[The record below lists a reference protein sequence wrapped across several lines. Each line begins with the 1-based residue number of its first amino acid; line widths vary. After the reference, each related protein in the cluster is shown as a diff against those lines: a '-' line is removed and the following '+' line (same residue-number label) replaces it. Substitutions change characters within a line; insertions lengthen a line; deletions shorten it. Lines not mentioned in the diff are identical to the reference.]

1 MSFSEQVSPLIGR
14 FVLAWFFAVQAI
26 AYSGSWDA
34 TIQLLALRN
43 VPAPPAML
51 ALGLVVIWLGS
62 ISLALGYHTRY
73 GAMLLFAFMI
83 VMALT
88 MHDYWNIAKSVDR
101 MADYDLF
108 TRDMAIAGSL
118 LVLVG
123 LGPGGFA
130 IDNQVGGGKKK

>member
-14 FVLAWFFAVQAI
+14 FVLAWFFVVQAI
-26 AYSGSWDA
+26 TYAGAWDA
-34 TIQLLALRN
+34 TIQLLAFRN
-43 VPAPPAML
+43 IPAPPAML
-51 ALGLVVIWLGS
+51 ALGLIVIWLGA

-73 GAMLLFAFMI
+73 GAMLLFGFTI
-83 VMALT
+83 VTSLV
-88 MHDYWNIAKSVDR
+88 MHDYWNIAKPVDR

-130 IDNQVGGGKKK
+130 IDNQLGGGKRK

>member
-1 MSFSEQVSPLIGR
+1 MSFSEAISPLIGR
-14 FVLAWFFAVQAI
+14 FVLAWFFISQAV
-26 AYSGSWDA
+26 AYAGTWDA

-51 ALGLVVIWLGS
+51 ALALMVIALGS

-73 GAMLLFAFMI
+73 GAMLLFAFTI
-83 VMALT
+83 ATSLVL
-88 MHDYWNIAKSVDR
+88 HDYWNLSKAVDR

-108 TRDMAIAGSL
+108 ARDMAIAGAL
-118 LVLVG
+118 LMIVG

-130 IDNQVGGGKKK
+130 IDNQVGGGKRG